1 MDKNMILKLILLGIV
16 MVAVYKFVGGTTAL
30 SSSEKEQSEND
41 ADALEEC
48 HTCGT
53 YVTRRESIIV
63 KGKYYCSKECL
74 PG

>member
-1 MDKNMILKLILLGIV
+1 MDKEMILKLILLGIV
-16 MVAVYKFVGGTTAL
+16 MVAVYKFLGGTTSL
-30 SSSEKEQSEND
+30 SSPKKEQSEND

-48 HTCGT
+48 HACGT
-53 YVTRRESIIV
+53 YVTRKESIVI

>member
-1 MDKNMILKLILLGIV
+1 MILRLILLGIV
-16 MVAVYKFVGGTTAL
+16 LVAVYRFMGGSFAL
-30 SSSEKEQSEND
+30 TSKSKEKQDVD

-48 HTCGT
+48 QTCGT
-53 YVTRRESIIV
+53 YVTRKESIIV

>member
-16 MVAVYKFVGGTTAL
+16 MVAVYRFLGGTTPL
-30 SSSEKEQSEND
+30 TSPKKEQNEGD

-48 HTCGT
+48 YTCGT
-53 YVTRRESIIV
+53 YVTRKESIII
-63 KGKYYCSKECL
+63 KEKHYCSKECL